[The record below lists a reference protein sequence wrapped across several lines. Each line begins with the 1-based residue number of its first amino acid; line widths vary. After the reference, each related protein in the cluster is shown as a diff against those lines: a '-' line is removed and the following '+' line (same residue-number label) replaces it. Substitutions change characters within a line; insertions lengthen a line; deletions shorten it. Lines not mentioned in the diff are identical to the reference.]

1 MDDPRS
7 GVDSTLQC
15 TAIRIGIVVY
25 EPPLVRPQK
34 EWLYNLGGMQGDL

>member
-1 MDDPRS
+1 MIPDPGS
-7 GVDSTLQC
+7 IQLQC